1 MDIKGEKLEKLF
13 EDLAKRESSCSF
25 AQLIETGKKQIID
38 NGQFENDLV
47 DGIVID
53 FNQIE
58 RLLC

>member
-1 MDIKGEKLEKLF
+1 VDIKGEKLKKLF
-13 EDLAKRESSCSF
+13 EDLAKRKSSCSF
-25 AQLIETGKKQIID
+25 AQLVETGKKQIIN

-53 FNQIE
+53 FDKIK